1 MTKKALGATVL
12 GAMALLAAPAAQ
24 ASDGDQMYAVGT
36 DIQPGTY
43 RYTVTGNDM
52 GDWKLYSDANCKV
65 GAGLIDIEDIH
76 GEGHTGYLTIPASAK
91 YVKTYYLTLTP
102 MR

>member
-1 MTKKALGATVL
+1 MIKKAIGATVL

-52 GDWKLYSDANCKV
+52 GDWKLCSDANCEV

>member
-1 MTKKALGATVL
+1 MITKTIGAMALGAI
-12 GAMALLAAPAAQ
+12 ALLAAPAAQ
-24 ASDGDQMYAVGT
+24 AGDGDQMYAVGI

-52 GDWKLYSDANCKV
+52 GDWKLCSDANCEV
-65 GAGLIDIEDIH
+65 GAGLIDIEDIE
-76 GEGHTGYLTIPASAK
+76 GEGHTGYMTIPASAK

-102 MR
+102 MH